1 MSEKLLVPDI
11 GDFENVEVIEILV
24 KEGQQLKKNDPIIT
38 IESDKSSVEIPTN
51 IDGIVEKI
59 NLKIGDK
66 VSKGDLILNILPS
79 QQNTIINQDI
89 PKNTESLIKEAER
102 SLVKSQDKIKDISL
116 NENIEQTQD
125 LIVKKKLKKKSEFI
139 QVNNEN
145 DIDPVETNE
154 WLESLSSVIEN
165 DGNNRAHYL
174 IKELINKAYIEGAN
188 IPYTQNTPYIN
199 TIPASEEKKSNGDQN
214 IERRIR
220 SLIRWNSAAMVV
232 RANKKFPEL
241 GGHIGTF
248 ASAAT
253 LYDVGMNHF
262 WRAKNNKF
270 GGDLIYFQGHSA
282 PGMYA
287 RAFLEGRL
295 NEKQLDSF
303 RQEVNP
309 GGLSSYPHPW
319 LMPNFWQFPTV
330 SMGLGPMLAIYQ
342 ARYMKYLINRG
353 LIKDEG
359 RKVWAFLGDGEMDEP
374 ESLGAIGLAAREKL
388 DNLIFVI
395 NCNLQRLDGPV
406 RGNGKII
413 QELEGIFR
421 GAGWN
426 VIKVIWGS
434 YWDSLLLND
443 KTGHLV
449 RAMNETVD
457 GEYQAMKARDGA
469 YVREKFFGKYPETR
483 ELVSSLSDKDIWR
496 LNRGG
501 HDPHKVF
508 SAYDKAS
515 KNVGSPTVV
524 IAKTIK
530 GYGMGK
536 SGESVN
542 TTHQTKNLDVDDL
555 LYYRDRFDVPLTDNQ
570 VRNIEYYKPDQNSP
584 EIKYIKERRLQL
596 GGFIPERTSFS
607 KPIKAPPKNIFDNMK
622 ESTGKKEMSTTM
634 ALVRMLTSLLRDKNV
649 APRLVPIIPDEARTF
664 GMEGFFQ
671 KIGIYAHE
679 GQKYEPEDSAQ
690 LSSYREEKSGQVLE
704 EGITEA
710 GAMSSWIAAGTSYT
724 NHDIE
729 MIPIYLFYSMFG
741 FQRIGDFAWAGADS
755 QSRGFLIGA
764 TAGRTTLA
772 GEGLQHQDGHSHL
785 IASTIPN
792 CVSYDPTFHYELA
805 VIFREGLKRMHE
817 KNENVFYYITTMNE
831 NYSHPE
837 MPKDKKCEEG
847 ILKGMYKIKEFNKYK
862 KIKIQFLGSGTIL
875 REMISGAEILQ
886 RDYNI
891 DSEIWS
897 VTSFNELRKNG
908 LEIERY
914 NLLNPDK
921 QQKKSFLEECLGA
934 SEGPILAASDYMR
947 LHSDQLRPFIKKS
960 FYSLGTDGFGRSD
973 TRANLRKFFEV
984 DKEHIVAYGLSVL
997 AKEQLLASRYA
1008 SDAIKKYK
1016 IDPEKPM
1023 PTKL

>member
-24 KEGQQLKKNDPIIT
+24 KEGQQLKKNDAIIT

-102 SLVKSQDKIKDISL
+102 SLVKSEDKIKDISL

-174 IKELINKAYIEGAN
+174 IKELINKAYMEGAN

-542 TTHQTKNLDVDDL
+542 TTHQTKKLDVDDL